1 MEPRIHLHVLA
12 SGSRGNAAVVEGPG
26 GSVIIDC
33 GLSRSELLRRA
44 DQLGVDVEGARAV
57 LVTHEHSDHTSGL
70 RVLANRCDA
79 DLIATAGTASGRSDL
94 LALPFTLVSHDET
107 LELAGMVVTAFP
119 TSHDVADPMG
129 LRFAVVDG
137 DGEVVDAVGWCTDT
151 GYLTA
156 EALGALRGVR
166 ILGIESNHDS
176 DMLARG
182 PYPAFLKRRVA
193 GERGHLSNDQ
203 CAEALPLLVGP
214 DTETVVALHLSEK
227 NNRPS
232 ICIRTLAAAL
242 GAEVDESGLEARTP
256 DGRVSITCASQT
268 EPLTIW

>member
-26 GSVIIDC
+26 GSIIIDC

-137 DGEVVDAVGWCTDT
+137 DGEVIDAVGWCTDT

-203 CAEALPLLVGP
+203 ACDLVRRFASPRLRKLAL
-214 DTETVVALHLSEK
+214 AHLSRDCNVPHVAEDAM
-227 NNRPS
+227 
-232 ICIRTLAAAL
+232 RTTLCEIGRTDIDL
-242 GAEVDESGLEARTP
+242 KVLYQDEIVE
-256 DGRVSITCASQT
+256 I
-268 EPLTIW
+268 